1 MRFTV
6 VTITE
11 ESLLWLCCSG
21 LSRGER
27 LVRPGEYQQLLK
39 LPPGANNSNTWLTF
53 TITWQPS
60 HLVWAINGVP
70 VLRKT
75 SGELVKWTDM
85 KGKPFE

>member
-1 MRFTV
+1 MC
-6 VTITE
+6 
-11 ESLLWLCCSG
+11 LCCSG

-27 LVRPGEYQQLLK
+27 LVRPEEYQHLLK

-60 HLVWAINGVP
+60 HVVWAINGIP
-70 VLRKT
+70 VLRRNA
-75 SGELVKWTDM
+75 GELVKWTDM